1 MEVSVRS
8 VLVNA
13 LNVKLITRN
22 CISSSGEFPLRYL
35 WPGGCLYRSKNC
47 LVCYMWSQLVCVLF
61 VGFTFT
67 SDVFL
72 SVGRL
77 FETFVWD
84 HRRCAPMMLCLFAAR
99 FARRPERLFTFCKS
113 REGFCWLT
121 AGWECVVCVL
131 AELPLKDL
139 EQSNPLPC
147 LRTRIKKHKQKRGLI
162 HLLVAATL
170 SSFLQQG
177 ST

>member
-1 MEVSVRS
+1 MWNFPDVRGIWGYRPGCS
-8 VLVNA
+8 CQHCEQRIPDML
-13 LNVKLITRN
+13 R
-22 CISSSGEFPLRYL
+22 CRPSSSIPTKEFCRCASDFCQTHCWEPLSWPREIRL
-35 WPGGCLYRSKNC
+35 TPQVSWLASGINAPEGSCFAEEFAVVLPGGCLYWFKCC
-47 LVCYMWSQLVCVLF
+47 LLHVISVGVCVLF

-113 REGFCWLT
+113 R
-121 AGWECVVCVL
+121 
-131 AELPLKDL
+131 
-139 EQSNPLPC
+139 
-147 LRTRIKKHKQKRGLI
+147 
-162 HLLVAATL
+162 
-170 SSFLQQG
+170 
-177 ST
+177 